1 MSLTIKRPSL
11 QGATDTEVWVAPCG
25 AGGVA
30 GATGYNSDFVAY
42 TTTTL
47 FPGIGSTMAAGQ
59 LFMFQATTDCWI
71 AQGTGAVVATKGAG
85 SFFVQKGIQILI
97 DGAQGAKLAVLQ
109 DAAGGNASLVQVM
122 A

>member
-1 MSLTIKRPSL
+1 MLTLKRPGL
-11 QGATDTEVWVAPCG
+11 QGALDFTAWYVPCG
-25 AGGVA
+25 VNSVA
-30 GATGYNSDFVAY
+30 GATGYNSDFVAF

-59 LFMFQATTDCWI
+59 LFMFTSTADCWI

-85 SFFVQKGIQILI
+85 SMFIQKGVPTLI
-97 DGAQGAKLAVLQ
+97 DGDQGPKMAVLQ
-109 DAAGGNASLVQVM
+109 DVGGGNASLVQVT